1 MTSLFAPAQLGGLT
15 LQNRLVMAPMT
26 RSRAIGNVPNELMA
40 TYYAQRSAV
49 GLVITEG
56 TSPSKDGLG
65 YPRIP
70 GSYTPEQQEGWRK
83 VAQAVHAGGAKLFIQ
98 LMHTGR
104 VAHPLNLPPGGEV
117 IAPSAVAAGGKM
129 HTDQQGPQPHPVP
142 RAMNADDLGRVVAE
156 FVHASRTAIAAGADG
171 VELHAANGY
180 LLEQFLSPGSN
191 QRTDRYGGSIENRIR
206 FVVEVASAV
215 AQAIGGG
222 HVGIRLSPHGTNG
235 DMKPYEGVDETYRA
249 LVSALVPTG
258 VQYVHVVDHS
268 SMGAPP
274 VPAALKASVR
284 AAWPRTMIL
293 CGGFDRA
300 SAEAALA
307 AGQADLIAFGRPLL
321 ATPDFVKRLERGQ
334 AMNAMD
340 FSTAYTP
347 GEKGYTDYPLAS

>member
-26 RSRAIGNVPNELMA
+26 RSRAIGNVPNDLMA

-70 GSYTPEQQEGWRK
+70 GSYSPEQQEGWRK

-104 VAHPLNLPPGGEV
+104 VGHPLNLPPGGEV

-129 HTDQQGPQPHPVP
+129 HTDQEGPQPHPVP
-142 RAMNADDLGRVVAE
+142 RAMTADDLGRAVAE

-180 LLEQFLSPGSN
+180 LLEQFLNPGSN

-215 AQAIGGG
+215 AQAIGGA
-222 HVGIRLSPHGTNG
+222 HVGIRLSPYGANG
-235 DMKPYEGVDETYRA
+235 DMKPYQGIDETYLA
-249 LVSALVPTG
+249 LISALGPTG
-258 VQYVHVVDHS
+258 VQYIHVVDHS

-274 VPAALKASVR
+274 VPAALKASLR

-293 CGGFDRA
+293 CGGFDRT

-307 AGQADLIAFGRPLL
+307 AGQADLIAFGRPVL

-334 AMNAMD
+334 AMNAVD

-347 GEKGYTDYPLAS
+347 GAKGYTDYPVAS